1 MNAADN
7 QGAAIS
13 TDSLL
18 NFEAVKHF
26 NNEWYERERYDAAL
40 GKYEKAAIKTT
51 TSLAFLN
58 AGQNLI
64 FSSALTVVMVMAS
77 QGVVAGTLTVGDVV
91 MVNGRE

>member
-7 QGAAIS
+7 QGAAVT

-26 NNEWYERERYDAAL
+26 NNEGFESRRYDAAL
-40 GKYEKAAIKTT
+40 RNYEKAAIKTW

-64 FSSALTVVMVMAS
+64 FSTSLTAVMIMAS
-77 QGVVAGTLTVGDVV
+77 HV
-91 MVNGRE
+91 